1 MHLQWS
7 RKYAE
12 VNDQS
17 TQEALSYLAGIKGL
31 SSGAREVVYLVMSA
45 VRGPDHDYGHSTAA
59 VALAKKDMTEPIR
72 GKIFGCEYSEAGLY
86 GGISGYTSDRPF
98 TPRDCNEHCY
108 DHSLAAAELLG
119 LYQPP
124 KEVSEDKE

>member
-7 RKYAE
+7 RKYAG

-17 TQEALSYLAGIKGL
+17 IQEALSYLAGIKGL

-45 VRGPDHDYGHSTAA
+45 VRGPDHEYEHCKSSDD
-59 VALAKKDMTEPIR
+59 LAKRDMTEPIR
-72 GKIFGCEYSEAGLY
+72 GRIFGYKCSGD

-98 TPRDCNEHCY
+98 IPRYCNAHFY
-108 DHSLAAAELLG
+108 DHSMAAAELLG

-124 KEVSEDKE
+124 SKDEK